1 MKRSSGNAQQPA
13 HQFAISSAQ
22 RPAHHSSGSAD
33 MERGYAKRRKFPDG
47 NIIVRC
53 MSCGN
58 FKTSYSNLAIW
69 QIALQCRLCDSWIC
83 DQCVESDGDP
93 MDQSSFMCY
102 SYGVYVQDSKF
113 LCLICSETPT
123 PKWKKQRRAAQ
134 KSAAWKRTITEGRIQ
149 VNAGAIEGVVS
160 LKCHRYST
168 GIKDLREPSFY
179 CNKHLIFESAKCLWE
194 PRQELQCFFLLGL
207 QICDHSVYRFS
218 ELWSFR
224 PVLRWLLRVRSGV
237 QYVLICVPD
246 PEFMADYQLGRQ
258 PDPSRCCA
266 DKWVLIFLGDFYSW
280 PRTSGTSYKNL
291 STSIQV
297 WSKRISY
304 HQCYCK
310 TDSVLTWRTQKAL
323 RICLFKRP
331 ALTLVC
337 QLEHLQRSA
346 WGR

>member
-1 MKRSSGNAQQPA
+1 MERSSGNAQQPA

-123 PKWKKQRRAAQ
+123 PKWKKQRRAARE
-134 KSAAWKRTITEGRIQ
+134 SAAWKRTITEGRIQ

-194 PRQELQCFFLLGL
+194 PRQELQFFFVGSS
-207 QICDHSVYRFS
+207 D
-218 ELWSFR
+218 LWSFR
-224 PVLRWLLRVRSGV
+224 ISILWIVIIPSCPKMTSSCQEWCPVCFNMCPWSGV
-237 QYVLICVPD
+237 H
-246 PEFMADYQLGRQ
+246 GRLPTRQ
-258 PDPSRCCA
+258 TA
-266 DKWVLIFLGDFYSW
+266 
-280 PRTSGTSYKNL
+280 
-291 STSIQV
+291 
-297 WSKRISY
+297 
-304 HQCYCK
+304 
-310 TDSVLTWRTQKAL
+310 
-323 RICLFKRP
+323 RP
-331 ALTLVC
+331 
-337 QLEHLQRSA
+337 
-346 WGR
+346 